1 MTKSLTVNQLFESH
15 ADKLALEW
23 LAGQAGAWCDI
34 QFSLDVVDEYGD
46 AEMPM
51 VGHLNLIQPNRI
63 QVLGKTELRY
73 LESLG
78 KNSYHDTL
86 SKLFEEKPAFV
97 VVSDGAAATVDL
109 KKRAEKTGIS
119 LLSSRLKSDKL
130 IDHLSY
136 YLTRLLAET
145 KTLHG
150 VFMEVRGLGVLLR
163 GESGVGK
170 SELALELLTRGHRLI
185 ADDAPEFSRI
195 APDVIRGACPEL
207 LQGFLEVRGLGVLNV
222 RAMYGDSAIKKDKNL
237 RLIIHLK
244 PIDDEDVRNIDRLVG
259 SQQDEM
265 VLEVAIPCVTLPVAP
280 GRDLALLIEAAV
292 RNHIL
297 RLGGYDAAQDFI
309 ERQSGLLIRG
319 EL

>member
-1 MTKSLTVNQLFESH
+1 MAKSLTVNQLFESH

-23 LAGQAGAWCDI
+23 AAGQTGGTRDI
-34 QFSLDVVDEYGD
+34 QFSLDVVDEYGY

-63 QVLGKTELRY
+63 QVMGKTELRY
-73 LESLG
+73 LASLG

-86 SKLFEEKPAFV
+86 TKLFEEEPAFIV
-97 VVSDGAAATVDL
+97 VADGAVATLDL
-109 KKRAEKTGIS
+109 QQRAKKSAIP

-136 YLTRLLAET
+136 YLTGLLAET

-150 VFMEVRGLGVLLR
+150 VFMEVRGLGVLLT

-185 ADDAPEFSRI
+185 ADDAPEFSRV
-195 APDVIRGACPEL
+195 APDTIRGACPEL
-207 LQGFLEVRGLGVLNV
+207 LQGFIEVRGLGVLNV

-265 VLEVAIPCVTLPVAP
+265 VLEVGIPCVTLPVAP

-309 ERQSGLLIRG
+309 ERQSSLLTRG